1 MGRRLAWAS
10 SLLVVLTCA
19 ASASRGAT
27 FDPQGWVEAR
37 TSHFV
42 LYSDAGRERA
52 EEIATSLETFR
63 SVFARLAP
71 ELELRSPTPTRILA
85 FRDAESF
92 APYKTQADRG
102 EARVLGQFLSY
113 RDGNY
118 LTVNSDPRY
127 LGAFA
132 VTFHEYVHYLVRFN
146 FPQVPRWFNEG
157 LAEYYSTFA
166 VEGAAAV
173 VGRPVGRHVRWL
185 AQNELGLRE
194 VLSRSQQLEET
205 AAADRDGRFYA
216 SSWGLVHYLLSGGR
230 ESSNALAE
238 LLLPAAPGEDPV
250 DRFERA
256 LGARLEEVERRL
268 QTYLLAPQLPVAALP
283 VGELPAIGAV
293 EVRSAS
299 PAKVLATLGGLL
311 TRIGQESAAERQVDL
326 ALRYDSRLPEA
337 LAELAQLRDRQDR
350 RTEASVLYR
359 EATADDPDD
368 ARVWLLYG
376 RHQLD
381 LLLGGGP
388 DPEDADRVTQARSA
402 RDAFAR
408 AAEID
413 PDFAEVQ
420 ALLGYSHL
428 FGDLE
433 AASGIPYLE
442 RAIDLLPGR
451 GDLQVALVQL
461 LLKDEQPKRA
471 RAVIE
476 TELVALGAPDLVDR
490 AREEVERWE
499 LLRASDAALRTGS
512 AQEAVDLFE
521 AAVAMTTDLELRAR
535 MELHLEALRD
545 GLARGSVR

>member
-1 MGRRLAWAS
+1 M
-10 SLLVVLTCA
+10 
-19 ASASRGAT
+19 
-27 FDPQGWVEAR
+27 EAE
-37 TSHFV
+37 TPHFV

-52 EEIATSLETFR
+52 EEIASGLETFR
-63 SVFARLAP
+63 AVFARLAP
-71 ELELRSPTPTRILA
+71 EIELRSPTPTRILA
-85 FRDAESF
+85 FRDADAF
-92 APYKTQADRG
+92 TPYKTIADEG
-102 EARVLGQFLSY
+102 EAKVLGQFLSY

-132 VTFHEYVHYLVRFN
+132 VIFHEYVHYLVRFN

-166 VEGAAAV
+166 VEGGGAI
-173 VGRPVGRHVRWL
+173 VGRPVPRHVRWL
-185 AQNELGLRE
+185 AQNELRLRE
-194 VLSRSQQLEET
+194 VLSRPQELEET
-205 AAADRDGRFYA
+205 AEADRDGRFYA
-216 SSWGLVHYLLSGGR
+216 ASWGLVHYLLSGGR
-230 ESSNALAE
+230 ESSDVLAE
-238 LLLPAAPGEDPV
+238 LLVPAAAGEDPV
-250 DRFERA
+250 GVFERA
-256 LGARLEEVERRL
+256 LGARLDEVERRL
-268 QTYLLAPQLPVAALP
+268 QSYLLAPQLPVAVLP
-283 VGELPAIGAV
+283 LGDLPAIEAV
-293 EVRSAS
+293 EVRPAAPAS
-299 PAKVLATLGGLL
+299 VLATLGGLL

-326 ALRYDSRLPEA
+326 ALRYDSHMPEA

-359 EATADDPDD
+359 EATADDPAD

-381 LLLGGGP
+381 LLLEGGP
-388 DPEDADRVTQARSA
+388 DPEEADRATRARGA
-402 RDAFAR
+402 RDAFVR

-433 AASGIPYLE
+433 AANGIPYLE

-461 LLKDEQPKRA
+461 LLKDDQPERA
-471 RAVIE
+471 RTVIDRDL
-476 TELVALGAPDLVDR
+476 TALGNSELVDR

-499 LLRASDAALRTGS
+499 LLRASDAALRNG
-512 AQEAVDLFE
+512 AAERAMDLFE
-521 AAVAMTTDLELRAR
+521 EAIAVTTDLELRAR

-545 GLARGSVR
+545 GLVRGDAR